1 MKTLQNHLCGIYDSA
16 HCVYAANVRMSLRNY
31 KKVAKSRLGPIMTP
45 PTVYIHCIL
54 YSNILYNDSAYC
66 YIYIMWLFSG
76 QAIVNQPLSPGN
88 FGLYYNLGNILQN
101 SWEIVVCLYT

>member
-45 PTVYIHCIL
+45 PTVYT
-54 YSNILYNDSAYC
+54 
-66 YIYIMWLFSG
+66 
-76 QAIVNQPLSPGN
+76 Q
-88 FGLYYNLGNILQN
+88 
-101 SWEIVVCLYT
+101 